1 MFKMGQVLMGFR
13 IIYLAKMVLGRAKY
27 PYYYKGFVSAIPRGN
42 AITEM
47 YILLKVL

>member
-1 MFKMGQVLMGFR
+1 MIKMGQFLIGFR
-13 IIYLAKMVLGRAKY
+13 NIDLAKMAMGRVKY
-27 PYYYKGFVSAIPRGN
+27 HYYYKGFVSAIPRGN